1 MEQYQGIVGLF
12 VLIGI
17 AWSCCENRKAIQ
29 WRHVAAGLA
38 LQAALAVLLVRLP
51 VSQSVFIWLNRAVLA
66 LEQATTAGTT
76 LVFGYLGGGL
86 LQPLFRLRLYCQ
98 GVLFQRFCGLDH
110 RVVQLFHRG

>member
-38 LQAALAVLLVRLP
+38 LQAVLAVLLVRLP
-51 VSQSVFIWLNRAVLA
+51 VSQSIFIWLNRAVLA
-66 LEQATTAGTT
+66 LEQATTDGTT

-86 LQPLFRLRLYCQ
+86 LPFPEP
-98 GVLFQRFCGLDH
+98 
-110 RVVQLFHRG
+110 